1 MARTT
6 KSLLLLLLLFA
17 AVFSLRFIH
26 LGADPPDDWTQTSLG
41 YMSDPGGY
49 AHNSRNKVLFGR
61 WEADNWNRMY
71 ASIIP
76 HTMNYLIFA
85 LFGQGIAQM
94 NAVPA
99 LFSCLLLVVFFLILQ
114 RTYSRRFAEIGTAL
128 LGVSY
133 IFTVFS
139 QVAVRSV
146 PMMFFVVLALY
157 FLTRRRHPE
166 KIDLVLA
173 GAMCFLAFMSKGTL
187 LHVLPAVFLGAV
199 AFVFFQDSSRIRP
212 ALSAGL
218 FFLLGLFAV
227 MGIWLVLIYLPHL
240 EDFQDFAA
248 SNLFWLTHGYED
260 LLQMFW
266 MRPLFFFMDA
276 PLLSGLSSLAL
287 LGLAYKAV
295 TSPRDLPLLSWV
307 SGFWVV
313 SNTVYFS
320 MIQYRAAR
328 HLLPIILPI
337 ILLSVGL
344 LHDIRRSWRLAR
356 PQRRP
361 ILFPVFLFFWLI
373 YAVSGLFI
381 LFARPVGEAAWSNR
395 SMHVLAL
402 AGLGTLLVYLFMR
415 FWPRGKALS
424 LSPAL
429 RNALIALL
437 VMFSVGLNLRSW
449 SRWAFS
455 PPHDRQIISR
465 DLGKAFHHIRLAGL
479 VSMVLCLEN
488 THKAHAYSS
497 GYINK
502 GLDFMDRYRIT
513 HALLTAH
520 AEEIGNY
527 ERDFPNIMRNARVL
541 ARYPI
546 WHTYLVLYDLYPK
559 AVSGRGGLDTFE
571 GEAFFG
577 ENGLP
582 RFDPDASGRLAFA
595 AERHPEGAL
604 LKLPLDEYPEGE
616 YEFVFRLRVMG
627 MENPEDRLARLDITS
642 EERRRAYAQADL
654 FGRDFPAADGYR
666 DFTLKLSLR
675 SPRQLTLRFFA
686 TGKSEL
692 WFDSVSMRRLDK

>member
-1 MARTT
+1 MARKT

-26 LGADPPDDWTQTSLG
+26 LGADPPDSWTQTSLG

-49 AHNSRNKVLFGR
+49 AHNSRNKALFGD
-61 WEADNWNRMY
+61 WEIDNWNRMY

-76 HTMNYLIFA
+76 HIMNYLIFA

-114 RTYSRRFAEIGTAL
+114 RTYDRTFAVIGTAL
-128 LGVSY
+128 LGVNY
-133 IFTVFS
+133 IFAVFS
-139 QVAVRSV
+139 QVAVRAV

-157 FLTRRRHPE
+157 FLTRRRCPE
-166 KIDLVLA
+166 KLDLALA

-199 AFVFFQDSSRIRP
+199 VFVFFQYSGRIRP
-212 ALSAGL
+212 ALSSCL
-218 FFLLGLFAV
+218 LFLLGFFAV
-227 MGIWLVLIYLPHL
+227 MGIWLLLFYLPHIA
-240 EDFQDFAA
+240 DFQDFAA

-287 LGLAYKAV
+287 LGLAYKAA
-295 TSPRDLPLLSWV
+295 TSPKDLSLLSWV
-307 SGFWVV
+307 SGFWIV

-344 LHDIRRSWRLAR
+344 LHDIRRSGKLGR
-356 PQRRP
+356 PQRQP
-361 ILFPVFLFFWLI
+361 ILFLVFLFFWLS
-373 YAVSGLFI
+373 YVTSGLFI
-381 LFARPVGEAAWSNR
+381 LVSRPVGEAAWSHR
-395 SMHVLAL
+395 SVHVLAL
-402 AGLGTLLVYLFMR
+402 AALGTGIAYLVMR
-415 FWPRGKALS
+415 FWPRGADLK
-424 LSPAL
+424 LSPAA
-429 RNALIALL
+429 RHAVIAFL
-437 VMFSVGLNLRSW
+437 VMFSVALNLRSW

-479 VSMVLCLEN
+479 VSMVMCLEN
-488 THKAHAYSS
+488 THAAHAYKTD
-497 GYINK
+497 YINK
-502 GLDFMDRYRIT
+502 GLDFLDRYRIT
-513 HALLTAH
+513 HALLSTH
-520 AEEIGNY
+520 AEEINDY
-527 ERDFPNIMRNARVL
+527 TNDFPERMRNARVL

-546 WHTYLVLYDLYPK
+546 WHTHLVLYDLYPK
-559 AVSGRGGLDTFE
+559 AVPGRAGLDIFE

-595 AERHPEGAL
+595 AERQSEGSL
-604 LKLPLDEYPEGE
+604 LRLPLDEYPEGE

-627 MENPEDRLARLDITS
+627 TENPEDRLARLDITS
-642 EERRRAYAQADL
+642 EGRRRAFTQADL
-654 FGRDFPAADGYR
+654 SGRDFVAADGYR
-666 DFTLKLSLR
+666 DFSLRLSLR
-675 SPRQLTLRFFA
+675 SPRQLTLRLFA